1 MTAGRRLLTIPP
13 AMRLL
18 WIATK
23 PPVPPIDGGRL
34 VAWTTLQ
41 ALAAE
46 GVDIT
51 LVAPVPPGEDAAG
64 VQEELAAVCR
74 PHLVR
79 AAPRRP
85 AAALLRSALGSRP
98 YAVARHTI
106 PAVAREVERL
116 VASERFDAVH
126 AEQLHTFV
134 QAEPALRADLPV
146 VLRAQN
152 VESDLWR
159 AAARL
164 RDLVPPGGAPWLARE
179 ARRLARYE
187 GRAVCRAA
195 ATAAL
200 SERDAERLREL
211 AGPEA
216 RVVVIPPPFPAE
228 LPSADH
234 PLPGDP
240 PLVLLGS
247 GGWLP
252 NRDGTRWFLAE
263 VWPEVRAKVPGA
275 VLHLY
280 AAESERPKKL
290 PPGVQLHSP
299 PADSREAFAEN
310 AVLVVPLRI
319 ASGVRMKI
327 LEAWARGVPV
337 VATPEAVA
345 GLGAEDGGELLLG
358 RDAAS
363 LALAIRGLGRH
374 DELRS
379 RLVEGGRRALR
390 RRHDAAAATA
400 ALVELYG
407 CTPPGGTP
415 R

>member
-1 MTAGRRLLTIPP
+1 
-13 AMRLL
+13 MRLL

-51 LVAPVPPGEDAAG
+51 LVAPVAPGADAAG
-64 VQEELAAVCR
+64 VEEELAAVCR

-126 AEQLHTFV
+126 AEQLHAFV
-134 QAEPALRADLPV
+134 QAEPALRAGIPV

-164 RDLVPPGGAPWLARE
+164 HPWAGPWLARE
-179 ARRLARYE
+179 ARRLARFE
-187 GRAVCRAA
+187 AKAVRRATTTV
-195 ATAAL
+195 AL

-216 RVVVIPPPFPAE
+216 RVVVVPPPFPAE
-228 LPSADH
+228 LPPADH

-345 GLGAEDGGELLLG
+345 GLGAEDGVEVLLAESARELAAALQGPDALRAGLVASG
-358 RDAAS
+358 RQ
-363 LALAIRGLGRH
+363 ALA
-374 DELRS
+374 S
-379 RLVEGGRRALR
+379 RFDPARAARALVR
-390 RRHDAAAATA
+390 LYRSFTPTA
-400 ALVELYG
+400 G
-407 CTPPGGTP
+407 SRSP

>member
-1 MTAGRRLLTIPP
+1 
-13 AMRLL
+13 MRLL

-64 VQEELAAVCR
+64 VEEELAAVCR

-85 AAALLRSALGSRP
+85 ASALLRSALGSRP

-126 AEQLHTFV
+126 AEQLHAFV
-134 QAEPALRADLPV
+134 QAEPALRAGLPV

-164 RDLVPPGGAPWLARE
+164 HPWAGPWLARE
-179 ARRLARYE
+179 ARRLARFE
-187 GRAVCRAA
+187 AKAVRRATTTV
-195 ATAAL
+195 AL
-200 SERDAERLREL
+200 SERDAERLQEL

-216 RVVVIPPPFPAE
+216 RVVVVPPPFPAE
-228 LPSADH
+228 LPPADH

-263 VWPEVRAKVPGA
+263 VWPEVRAMVPGA

-280 AAESERPKKL
+280 AAGSERPKKL

-345 GLGAEDGGELLLG
+345 GLEGPDGPGCLLARDGRSFASAVDRLRKREALG
-358 RDAAS
+358 IRLREIGRGR
-363 LALAIRGLGRH
+363 LATRH
-374 DELRS
+374 
-379 RLVEGGRRALR
+379 G
-390 RRHDAAAATA
+390 A
-400 ALVELYG
+400 ALIAAGLSSCYREIMAPNSTLSVSSNSLI
-407 CTPPGGTP
+407 PWDL
-415 R
+415 